1 MNWFP
6 TREVAISGCKYLILS
21 MTLVL
26 LTAGCSAFRREWR
39 AAAATPAPAKD
50 IQGRWEG
57 TWSSQTNGHHGRLRC
72 VMSKKADDQYLAFFH
87 ANYKRVLSFS
97 YTVPLTAHE
106 ADGVFQF
113 QGGADLGKLAG
124 GFYRYAGHATSTN
137 FFSTYQASADGGV
150 FEMKR
155 PGR

>member
-1 MNWFP
+1 MNWVR
-6 TREVAISGCKYLILS
+6 TRKVAISGCKYLLLLI
-21 MTLVL
+21 TPIL
-26 LTAGCSAFRREWR
+26 LTGCSAFNREWR
-39 AAAATPAPAKD
+39 AAAAVPAGPKD

-72 VMSKKADDQYLAFFH
+72 VMSRRADGDYLAFFH
-87 ANYKRVLSFS
+87 ANYKKILGFS
-97 YTVPLTAHE
+97 YSVPLTAHE
-106 ADGVFQF
+106 AEGSFQF

-124 GFYRYAGHATSTN
+124 GFYRYEGRATSTN

-155 PGR
+155 PNR